1 MNSLESVV
9 DEDSLK
15 EVGKRR
21 ESCRRFCSSSEVFEG
36 YLKRRKEM

>member
-15 EVGKRR
+15 EVGKRK
-21 ESCRRFCSSSEVFEG
+21 ESCRRFCSSSEV
-36 YLKRRKEM
+36 LKGI